1 MGMNKEKIKELAL
14 DIMFDVSDEEAS
26 DIEKEFV
33 TLDKML
39 EFFDSID
46 TDGVEEM
53 IYPFD
58 DATAFI
64 REDIESNTISQDDA
78 MKNVAKVKQGHV
90 VVPKVVK

>member
-1 MGMNKEKIKELAL
+1 MTKEKIKELAL
-14 DIMFDVSDEEAS
+14 DIMFDVTDEEAT
-26 DIEKEFV
+26 DIQKEFE

-58 DATAFI
+58 TPTIYLRDDETS
-64 REDIESNTISQDDA
+64 DVISQQDA
-78 MKNVAKVKQGHV
+78 ISNVAKTKQGHV

>member
-58 DATAFI
+58 DATACL
-64 REDIESNTISQDDA
+64 
-78 MKNVAKVKQGHV
+78 
-90 VVPKVVK
+90 

>member
-1 MGMNKEKIKELAL
+1 MTKEKIKELAL
-14 DIMFDVSDEEAS
+14 DIMFDVTDEEAA
-26 DIEKEFV
+26 DIQKEFE

-58 DATAFI
+58 TPTIYLRDDETS
-64 REDIESNTISQDDA
+64 DVISQQDA
-78 MKNVAKVKQGHV
+78 ISNVAKTKQGHV

>member
-1 MGMNKEKIKELAL
+1 MTKEKIKELAL
-14 DIMFDVSDEEAS
+14 DVMFDVTDEEAT
-26 DIEKEFV
+26 DIQKEFE

-58 DATAFI
+58 TPTIYLRDDETS
-64 REDIESNTISQDDA
+64 DVISQQDA
-78 MKNVAKVKQGHV
+78 ISNVAKTKQGHV